1 MDVALAV
8 PPATRVD
15 TPPLLALWQIT
26 VDFAARGGGMVRVVH
41 GIDLD
46 IRPGETLG
54 LVGESG
60 SGKSVTCL
68 AALRLLPAE
77 AQIGGRI
84 AFDGADIARM
94 GAAQLQSLRGGRIA
108 IVFQDPAA
116 ALNPTQ
122 TIGWQL
128 RERLVRHQDLRGE
141 ALQAAAIAALARVG
155 IADPAQRLEDYPHH
169 LSGGMCQR
177 AMIAMALTG
186 KPSLLI
192 ADEPTTAL
200 DVTTQAQ
207 ILALLRD
214 LQRETGMAMVLVSHD
229 LGVIAESCA
238 RVAVMYAGRIVEQG
252 PTTEIF
258 ATPRHPYTRGLLD
271 SLPRIDHVVAR
282 LAAMPGALPQ
292 PGRLPP
298 GCSFAPRCDRAR
310 PACVAN
316 MPRLEMQG
324 ARALRC
330 LHPHDGPPAP
340 PGIVQ
345 MEPGADQQGV
355 PMVQAQ
361 ALGLRYAPRRLLGLF
376 ARGAAVQAVDGVSFT
391 LHRGETLGLVGES
404 GCGKSTV
411 ARMVAGLLT
420 PSNGALRFAPERNAA
435 PGVPAPRFAQLVFQD
450 PLGALDPRQRIAA
463 QIAEPLEIHRI
474 GNAASRRAEVL
485 RLLDAVGLDPAL
497 AEAFPHRLSGGQRQR
512 VVLARALALRP
523 PMLIADEPFSALD
536 VSVQAQVIEL
546 LAELQARE
554 ALTLLFIS
562 HDLRVVRRIC
572 GRVAV
577 MYAGRIVET
586 APAARLFGSPQHP
599 YTQALLAAVP
609 SPDLGARPS
618 HQPLRGEPP
627 SPLRPPP
634 GCRFHPRCAMARPL
648 CRVEAP
654 ALRELFQGQAVA
666 CHVAHGDA

>member
-1 MDVALAV
+1 MDLALAV
-8 PPATRVD
+8 PTATQRKA
-15 TPPLLALWQIT
+15 TPLLALSQLT
-26 VDFAARGGGMVRVVH
+26 VDFATRGGGMVRVVH

-46 IRPGETLG
+46 IMPGETLG

-60 SGKSVTCL
+60 SGKSVSCL
-68 AALRLLPAE
+68 AALRLLPGE
-77 AQIGGRI
+77 
-84 AFDGADIARM
+84 ADISGGITFAGDDVTRLSPAR
-94 GAAQLQSLRGGRIA
+94 LQSLRGGRIA

-128 RERLVRHQDLRGE
+128 RERLVRHQGLRGA

-186 KPSLLI
+186 KPELLI

-207 ILALLRD
+207 ILDLLRD

-229 LGVIAESCA
+229 LGLIAESCA

-252 PTTEIF
+252 PTAEIF
-258 ATPRHPYTRGLLD
+258 ATPRHPYTRGLLA
-271 SLPRIDHVVAR
+271 SLPRIEHVVAR
-282 LAAMPGALPQ
+282 LATMPGALPQ
-292 PGRLPP
+292 PGQLPP
-298 GCSFAPRCDRAR
+298 GCSFAPRCDRAT
-310 PACVAN
+310 PACEAGV
-316 MPRLEMQG
+316 PRLEQHG

-330 LHPHDGPPAP
+330 LHPQDDPPAG
-340 PGIVQ
+340 PGLVQ
-345 MEPGADQQGV
+345 VAAGAETLGA
-355 PMVQAQ
+355 PMVEAQ

-420 PSNGALRFAPERNAA
+420 PSAGELRFAAERGAA

-450 PLGALDPRQRIAA
+450 PLGALDPRQRIGA
-463 QIAEPLEIHRI
+463 QIAEPMEIHRI
-474 GNAASRRAEVL
+474 GDAASRRAEVL
-485 RLLDAVGLDPAL
+485 RLLQAVGLDAAL
-497 AEAFPHRLSGGQRQR
+497 ADAFPHRLSGGQRQR

-536 VSVQAQVIEL
+536 VSVQAQVIEV
-546 LAELQARE
+546 LAALQARE

-577 MYAGRIVET
+577 MYAGRIVES
-586 APAARLFGSPQHP
+586 APAALLFATPQHP
-599 YTQALLAAVP
+599 YTKALLAAVP
-609 SPDLGARPS
+609 TPEVGVRRL
-618 HQPLRGEPP
+618 HQPLPGEPP
-627 SPLRPPP
+627 SPLRPPT
-634 GCRFHPRCAMARPL
+634 GCRFHPRCAQARPL

-654 ALRELFQGQAVA
+654 ALHGLTPGQAVA
-666 CHVAHGDA
+666 CHVVHGDA